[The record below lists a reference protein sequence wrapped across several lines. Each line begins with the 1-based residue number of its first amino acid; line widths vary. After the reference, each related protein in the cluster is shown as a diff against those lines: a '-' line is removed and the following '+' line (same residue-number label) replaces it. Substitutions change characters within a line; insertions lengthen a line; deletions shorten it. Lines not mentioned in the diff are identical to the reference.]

1 MSTDIVAQFAD
12 SAVETVDSC
21 TRTVPEEFEATLSEL
36 ILEPAVG
43 APLRT
48 ESVSLEDT
56 AVELDE
62 AVFHQDVTFDDAAVD
77 TDPSVEAL
85 DAAETG
91 VTSAGTGIAEY
102 GTVTVESHPGGDELV
117 SLYPPRHIVVLD
129 ADDIVSDTTA
139 AFDRFETQVREA
151 RANDEPGATRVLATG
166 VSATADM
173 GDLVPGVHG
182 PTEVHIVVVES

>member
-56 AVELDE
+56 
-62 AVFHQDVTFDDAAVD
+62 AVD